1 MERDKK
7 EVYEITEEVTQV
19 VQNPSTQVA
28 SRPPPIPTVIPIQPY
43 SYPYPVYSNHPS
55 SNYQNQPASTGL
67 SAAYSYNVQTCV
79 DSVQA
84 YSSGDVVSNTVM
96 CPRCGFRNPIRS
108 KRKQKCACGYVSSRF
123 VVDT

>member
-43 SYPYPVYSNHPS
+43 SYPYPVYSNPPS

-84 YSSGDVVSNTVM
+84 YSSGEQHRHVSTMRLSEPHPFKTEAEV
-96 CPRCGFRNPIRS
+96 CLWICELQVCR
-108 KRKQKCACGYVSSRF
+108 
-123 VVDT
+123 